1 MVAQA
6 CYPFNLNR
14 PKIFEFQGFGAMS
27 DHLATILRVTG
38 ALSAEELALSIRQ
51 AASRNLP
58 LWDVLVEERRVSEE
72 ALAQAL
78 AARLKL
84 PRVRIESLDIQPA
97 AVKAVSGTL
106 ARKHMCLP
114 ISIDG
119 RRMVLA
125 MANPLDQQAKQ
136 DVQFAANRR
145 VEPVVACRSD
155 ILTGI
160 EKYYARAQQPL
171 ADDAP
176 FSVVEPTGDAWDA
189 DNADSSGQ
197 TERAPAVQLCNQI
210 VTDAMKSNASDIH
223 IEPGPYEF
231 RVRLRID
238 GVLRDH
244 CGLPRWMHASLVSRI
259 KILAKLDIAQQRL
272 PQDGRIRLKN
282 GERAIDLRVSTL
294 PTHLGEKVVIRLL
307 GSTAVPTLDALGLSA
322 GETQLIDEA
331 LSQPQGLILVTGPT
345 GAGKS
350 TTLYSMLAR
359 RHTPE
364 VNIVTIE
371 DPVEYEV
378 PDITQVQV
386 DVKAGLTFA
395 SALRSILRQD
405 PDVILVGEIRD
416 LETAE
421 IAFRAAHTGHLVLT
435 TLHTN
440 SSFSAVERL
449 LDLGIRPL
457 LVTAATNLIVAQRLA
472 RRICRNC
479 RQPYVPSPKALRRL
493 GIEPSCQEF
502 HHGKG
507 CEQCGNTGYAGRVG
521 IFEILRMTPALKQC
535 INRHAPETKV
545 RRAALAAGTRL
556 LLADAVHKVRDGL
569 TTVED
574 VLRVIRID
582 QTEETGP
589 HQPGSALQR
598 SL

>member
-1 MVAQA
+1 
-6 CYPFNLNR
+6 
-14 PKIFEFQGFGAMS
+14 MS
-27 DHLATILRVTG
+27 DQLAAILRVTG
-38 ALSAEELALSIRQ
+38 TLSAQELDLGIRQ
-51 AASRNLP
+51 ATSRNLS
-58 LWDVLVEERRVSEE
+58 LWDVLVDERRVSEE

-78 AARLKL
+78 AARLNL
-84 PRVRIESLDIQPA
+84 LTVRIESLDIQPA
-97 AVKAVSGTL
+97 ALKAVSGTL
-106 ARKHMCLP
+106 ARRHICLP
-114 ISIDG
+114 ISVDG

-125 MANPLDQQAKQ
+125 MANPLDEQAKQ
-136 DVQFAANRR
+136 DVQFASNRR

-160 EKYYARAQQPL
+160 EKHYPPVPQPP

-176 FSVVEPTGDAWDA
+176 GAVEPAGETWDVDAE
-189 DNADSSGQ
+189 DSAEQ
-197 TERAPAVQLCNQI
+197 TDRAPAVQLCHLI
-210 VTDAMKSNASDIH
+210 VTNAMTSNASDIH

-231 RVRLRID
+231 RVRFRID
-238 GVLRDH
+238 GVLHDH
-244 CGLPRWMHASLVSRI
+244 CALPRWMHASLVSRI

-272 PQDGRIRLKN
+272 PQDGRIKVKN
-282 GERAIDLRVSTL
+282 GERAVDLRVSTL
-294 PTHLGEKVVIRLL
+294 PTHLGEKVVMRLL
-307 GSTAVPTLDALGLSA
+307 GSAAVPTLDALGLSA

-359 RHTPE
+359 RHTSE

-371 DPVEYEV
+371 DPIEYQV
-378 PDITQVQV
+378 PDISQVQV
-386 DVKAGLTFA
+386 DIKAGLTFA

-440 SSFSAVERL
+440 SSLSAVERL
-449 LDLGIRPL
+449 LDLGVRPL
-457 LVTAATNLIVAQRLA
+457 LVTAATNLIIAQRLA

-479 RQPYVPSPKALRRL
+479 REPYVPPAKALRRL
-493 GIEPSCQEF
+493 GIDGNSQEF

-507 CEQCGNTGYAGRVG
+507 CERCGNTGYAGRVG
-521 IFEILRMTPALKQC
+521 IFEILRMTPVLKAC
-535 INRHAPETKV
+535 VNRQASETKL

-556 LLADAVHKVRDGL
+556 LLADAIHKVREGW
-569 TTVED
+569 TTVEE
-574 VLRVIRID
+574 VVRVIRID
-582 QTEETGP
+582 PADETAP
-589 HQPGSALQR
+589 HHPGSALRR
-598 SL
+598 SR